1 MSMGEAIRTVLGK
14 YADFD
19 GRAGLPDLWWWLL
32 FVTLVAS
39 ALNLF
44 AVVPIGDGNLG
55 SLLSGLWGI
64 AVLLPTLAVGMRRL
78 RDAGHGWGYLLFL
91 LVPIGGLVILAVL
104 WSQPAVA
111 ASTQLDARGA
121 TAQVPPSAT

>member
-1 MSMGEAIRTVLGK
+1 MSFGEAIRTVLGR

-19 GRAGLPDLWWWLL
+19 GRAGRPELWWWLL

-44 AVVPIGDGNLG
+44 AVVPIGDGGNLG

-91 LVPIGGLVILAVL
+91 LVPIGGLVVLAVL
-104 WSQPAVA
+104 WSQPAA
-111 ASTQLDARGA
+111 AELAPLEAPGA
-121 TAQVPPSAT
+121 TA